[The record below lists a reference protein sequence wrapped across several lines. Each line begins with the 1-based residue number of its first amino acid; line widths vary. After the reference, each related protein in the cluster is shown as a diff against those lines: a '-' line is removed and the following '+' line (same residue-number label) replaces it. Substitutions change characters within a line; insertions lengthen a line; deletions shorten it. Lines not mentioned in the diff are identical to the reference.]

1 MRHLLADT
9 DFRRLF
15 TGRLVTNAGDSLYY
29 VAAMWL
35 VWELTHDPVYSG
47 VAGFLT
53 MGPSALQ
60 FLFGPLVDRWD
71 IRRILVGTQ
80 AVQAVLVLV
89 IPLAAYT
96 GHLSVWLVLAVMP
109 TLALVNQLVYPAQSA
124 VLPRIVEQDDLVDAN
139 SAFSLA
145 YQGVEM
151 VFNAVGGIVVAAFG
165 AVTLYAVDSVTFVVA
180 AALFAGVYV
189 PPAADET
196 TDSAGQPTDDAADA
210 SSDVVATDGSG
221 DDEPGASAESSAD
234 GGGSKATTSDA
245 EESTDDAEAPTD
257 YLAELREGFTVLRG
271 TFLVL
276 VFVGAAF
283 VNFAAGVMMAALPA
297 FADAVGGASA
307 YGALMAAFA
316 AGNLGGAVLA
326 SRLDHYGFGHLSIAA
341 FAISGVLLGAAASV
355 SWFPA
360 VLALFGLAFVPIGV
374 SNVLLASVVQA
385 AVPESKLGRVSSLLG
400 SASMFAI
407 PFGTLTGGVVAGVL
421 GPTAAIVA
429 LGVAVFL
436 LAGYW
441 LAVPALR
448 TLPPIGDIDTLDRS
462 PGA

>member
-47 VAGFLT
+47 IAGFLT

-96 GHLSVWLVLAVMP
+96 GHLSVWLVLGVMP

-151 VFNAVGGIVVAAFG
+151 VFNAVGGIIVAAFG

-180 AALFAGVYV
+180 ASLFAGVYV

-196 TDSAGQPTDDAADA
+196 DDSAAQPTDEAADA
-210 SSDVVATDGSG
+210 SGDVVATDGSG
-221 DDEPGASAESSAD
+221 GDGPGASV
-234 GGGSKATTSDA
+234 
-245 EESTDDAEAPTD
+245 EAPTD

-316 AGNLGGAVLA
+316 VGNLGGAVLA

-407 PFGTLTGGVVAGVL
+407 PFGTLAGGVVAGVL
-421 GPTAAIVA
+421 GPTTAILA
-429 LGVAVFL
+429 LGVAVLL

-462 PGA
+462 AEP